1 MYVLAKHL
9 VKQPVISLQLGETVA
24 TTNGLVVNGP
34 DLRVMAVSCKAGRW
48 GRSQAVILLRD
59 IRQIARDCLLIDS
72 FEDIEDLSEIIRLQ
86 AIADRQD
93 TIFGKMVMTQSGQR
107 LGSVDDFSIDPH
119 NGLLHKLYVN
129 QSLMKSLT
137 FNSLVIERSQIAN
150 YTSKAI
156 VVRDAYVTKPQLTP
170 SQPPAPA

>member
-9 VKQPVISLQLGETVA
+9 TKLPIISLQLGETVA
-24 TTNGLVVNGP
+24 TTNGLVINGP
-34 DLRVMAVSCKAGRW
+34 DLRVMAVRCNAGRW
-48 GRSQAVILLRD
+48 RRNQAVILLSD

-72 FEDIEDLSEIIRLQ
+72 FEDIEDLNEIIRLE
-86 AIADRQD
+86 AVASRQD
-93 TIFGKMVMTQSGQR
+93 TLFRKMVMTQGGQR
-107 LGSVDDFSIDPH
+107 LGTVDDFSIDPN
-119 NGLLHKLYVN
+119 NGLLHKLYVS